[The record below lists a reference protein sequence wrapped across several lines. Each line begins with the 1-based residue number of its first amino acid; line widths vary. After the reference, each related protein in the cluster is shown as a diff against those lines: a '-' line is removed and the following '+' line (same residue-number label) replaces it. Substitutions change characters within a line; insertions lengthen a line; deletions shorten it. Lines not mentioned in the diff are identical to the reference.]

1 MRQEYYI
8 TLHSQLGPR
17 DGTLSIAANGSLLS
31 GTLTLLGFE
40 NPVTGRME
48 GDGTVILSHPLQTAI
63 DSYPCRSVF
72 SSWGATLQGI
82 VYLGT
87 CSMRWSGVR
96 RGRAGTSEECRE

>member
-17 DGTLSIAANGSLLS
+17 DGTLSIAADGSLLS

-48 GDGTVILSHPLQTAI
+48 GDGTVRRNRHSLPPPPNRPRQLSLPVRLLQLGCHP
-63 DSYPCRSVF
+63 
-72 SSWGATLQGI
+72 
-82 VYLGT
+82 
-87 CSMRWSGVR
+87 SGDCLSGNMQHALER
-96 RGRAGTSEECRE
+96 RPAQPRRNE